1 MPCRSNQSMPAAAG
15 ARPEPFIATTGR
27 PGCFHRQKQ
36 SPPMPVDCGS
46 ITPSTAAAATAAS
59 MALPPARST
68 SSAVRVAAGM
78 EVAAMAWVA

>member
-1 MPCRSNQSMPAAAG
+1 MPWPSNQSIVAAAG
-15 ARPEPFIATTGR
+15 ARPEPFSATTGL

-46 ITPSTAAAATAAS
+46 ITPSTATAATAAS
-59 MALPPARST
+59 SALPPARST
-68 SSAVRVAAGM
+68 SSAVNVAAGM